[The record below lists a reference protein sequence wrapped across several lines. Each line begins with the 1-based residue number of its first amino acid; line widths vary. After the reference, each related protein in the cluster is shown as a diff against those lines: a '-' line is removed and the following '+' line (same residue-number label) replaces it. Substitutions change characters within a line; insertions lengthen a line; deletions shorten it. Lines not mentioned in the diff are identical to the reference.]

1 MVMRN
6 RSDGSGPPHWWDD
19 LPPQARDRF
28 SPPLAPEAEPADR
41 AAEPPPPLDRGELLR
56 DLSRLAVL
64 FALVALGNI
73 LFLLVALSFVN
84 G

>member
-6 RSDGSGPPHWWDD
+6 RSDGSGPP
-19 LPPQARDRF
+19 QARDRF
-28 SPPLAPEAEPADR
+28 APLAPEAEPADR
-41 AAEPPPPLDRGELLR
+41 AAEPPPPLGRGELLR

>member
-1 MVMRN
+1 MVMHN
-6 RSDGSGPPHWWDD
+6 RSDGSGPPH
-19 LPPQARDRF
+19 LRDRF
-28 SPPLAPEAEPADR
+28 AHPLAPEAAPADR
-41 AAEPPPPLDRGELLR
+41 AAEPPLPFDRGELLR

>member
-28 SPPLAPEAEPADR
+28 APEAEPADR
-41 AAEPPPPLDRGELLR
+41 AAEPPPPLDRGELIR